1 MERRGNNELHLVLA
15 KQCARYLCNPCY
27 RKSYA
32 TTQRSALALLMLV
45 ACFFLL
51 LTYCKRERL
60 HSAKHILHLRG
71 LTERF
76 PSPRKIR
83 MKQIGRKF
91 TSLVVPSKFSYCRF
105 CHMTNGSGLPC
116 FSLLQTYATVTALH
130 RSSQQRYMSNA
141 VKYPLVRIPFGFVKL
156 GNWIYLRA
164 LKLRTKRSMF
174 ILSSRVTMC
183 LGTSTCLVP
192 QPN

>member
-1 MERRGNNELHLVLA
+1 MQLRNGALSHSLCLLLA
-15 KQCARYLCNPCY
+15 SFYYILQAGAL
-27 RKSYA
+27 
-32 TTQRSALALLMLV
+32 TQREAYTASSW
-45 ACFFLL
+45 FD
-51 LTYCKRERL
+51 REI
-60 HSAKHILHLRG
+60 S
-71 LTERF
+71 F
-76 PSPRKIR
+76 PPRKIR
-83 MKQIGRKF
+83 LKQIGRKF

-130 RSSQQRYMSNA
+130 RSSRQRYMSNA

-164 LKLRTKRSMF
+164 LKLRTKRSIF